1 MVALDTNVIVRY
13 LVRDDPEQA
22 EAARE
27 LVENLTP
34 ENPGFICRE
43 AMIEVAWVLKRA
55 YRFSRAEIAETL
67 GELTASESIVVERSD
82 EVAAA
87 AYRYGEGGAEFA
99 DLMILT
105 AAVRAGAGPLHTFDR
120 KLARMKGAV
129 LVESQGPRLLY

>member
-22 EAARE
+22 AAARE
-27 LVENLTP
+27 LVERLTP

-43 AMIEVAWVLKRA
+43 AMVETAWVLKRV
-55 YRFSRAEIAETL
+55 YRFSRAQISETL
-67 GELTASESIVVERSD
+67 VDLTASESIVVERSE

-99 DLMILT
+99 DLMILS

-120 KLARMKGAV
+120 KLSRMKGAA
-129 LVESQGPRLLY
+129 LVGSEGPRLLY